1 MEAADDLRV
10 AHTLDLCRAALQH
23 EGIEAPADREG
34 MVRASLTTH
43 TLTEALGAAVNKV
56 LLDGYQESPAT
67 WRSFAG
73 VRSVPDF
80 KTATAI
86 RPSFTG
92 SLQQIPPGGEFK
104 HGGADEATTQY
115 KVDTYGKMF
124 SIDRRDLINDDL
136 SLFDSVARAM
146 GQAAMRKL
154 SDLVYDTLLSNAGAF
169 FSAGN
174 GNYITGADTNLS
186 TDGLTK
192 AITAMLTQRDAEGND
207 LDLRPT
213 RLVVPPELQTV
224 ARAVLESEYIAA
236 QTNLPT
242 GNSLRNAVGLEVE
255 PRLSNTKKYG
265 TKASTK
271 HWYLF
276 AAPAASPIIVG
287 FLNGQQTPTV
297 EFFGLRPDGEQV
309 GGRLPR
315 RRRRQNRRLHAA
327 LGQHA
332 GRKRTVV
339 RGHDG
344 DGGGVIDSLGLL
356 ADTRRC
362 QRNKVGKFVA
372 GVAKEGGPLDP
383 VKHAG
388 HVDVPLG
395 VLFVLFAICFDMLL
409 DRPGS
414 LELRGPRPEFRCEI
428 QRTSPHRGR
437 PVGIRSLLVQTN
449 QIPGGHFPHALR
461 VFRACTARDGRKV
474 RDELREVVIG
484 AGLGYLSNLQFGRGR
499 LSILADESGRQKCQQ
514 ARAYLLGTR
523 QDRLTIELVDRLTG
537 RISLHYA
544 VQCRTD
550 CPGACFLTRFCSQRL
565 REFVKV
571 RMGSPFRAGT
581 NDRSGEFVNRRVHDS
596 LPHVPGNCARCR
608 DCRHNHSVHART
620 PSSDCWEVGACSCG
634 RCRGLPPPGTPR
646 SVSGRFGMPLRVSA
660 WVACRTLRC
669 GRAR

>member
-1 MEAADDLRV
+1 MHQKRVDDMKAKAVAGDMTVSELRAGVLEVLRASRPVLSGYITGGGSGHIPRARVIEAAILKRAGFAALAEKALGPACMEAADDLRV

-23 EGIEAPADREG
+23 EGIDAPADREG

-86 RPSFTG
+86 RPSFAG

-104 HGGADEATTQY
+104 HAGADEATTQY

-154 SDLVYDTLLSNAGAF
+154 SDLVYDTLMSNAGAF

-297 EFFGLRPDGEQV
+297 EFFGLDQTVNKLAVSWRVYFDFG
-309 GGRLPR
+309 
-315 RRRRQNRRLHAA
+315 AA
-327 LGQHA
+327 LCDPRA
-332 GRKRTVV
+332 AV
-339 RGHDG
+339 RSKG
-344 DGGGVIDSLGLL
+344 
-356 ADTRRC
+356 
-362 QRNKVGKFVA
+362 
-372 GVAKEGGPLDP
+372 
-383 VKHAG
+383 
-388 HVDVPLG
+388 
-395 VLFVLFAICFDMLL
+395 
-409 DRPGS
+409 
-414 LELRGPRPEFRCEI
+414 
-428 QRTSPHRGR
+428 
-437 PVGIRSLLVQTN
+437 
-449 QIPGGHFPHALR
+449 
-461 VFRACTARDGRKV
+461 
-474 RDELREVVIG
+474 EV
-484 AGLGYLSNLQFGRGR
+484 
-499 LSILADESGRQKCQQ
+499 
-514 ARAYLLGTR
+514 
-523 QDRLTIELVDRLTG
+523 
-537 RISLHYA
+537 
-544 VQCRTD
+544 
-550 CPGACFLTRFCSQRL
+550 
-565 REFVKV
+565 
-571 RMGSPFRAGT
+571 
-581 NDRSGEFVNRRVHDS
+581 
-596 LPHVPGNCARCR
+596 
-608 DCRHNHSVHART
+608 
-620 PSSDCWEVGACSCG
+620 
-634 RCRGLPPPGTPR
+634 
-646 SVSGRFGMPLRVSA
+646 
-660 WVACRTLRC
+660 
-669 GRAR
+669 

>member
-1 MEAADDLRV
+1 MNGNAVKDDLLLTASGVEIEASGKDARPKISVVAYTGRIMRVPGWGDIAIDLAGLEAGGQVPLLADHNASVGSVVGHGEPAVANGRLMVAGVVSGAGEPARHVVEMARGGFQFQASVGVAPTEHERVKPNQTVEINGRSLSSPGGFTLVRKGRLREVSITPLGADAETSVAIAASRQGRTNMADIAHEDQIRADERDRLKEIELTCRPILAGGGERDWGVHQKRVDDLKAKAVAGDMTVSELRAGVLEVLRASRPVLSGYITGGGSGHIPRARVIEAAILKRAGFAALAEKALGPACMEAADDLRV

-23 EGIEAPADREG
+23 EGIDAPADREG

-154 SDLVYDTLLSNAGAF
+154 SDLIYDTLLSNAGAF

-174 GNYITGADTNLS
+174 GNYITGVDTNLS

-207 LDLRPT
+207 LNLRPT

-297 EFFGLRPDGEQV
+297 EFFGLDQTVNKLAVSWRVYFDFG
-309 GGRLPR
+309 
-315 RRRRQNRRLHAA
+315 AA
-327 LGQHA
+327 LCDPRA
-332 GRKRTVV
+332 AV
-339 RGHDG
+339 R
-344 DGGGVIDSLGLL
+344 S
-356 ADTRRC
+356 
-362 QRNKVGKFVA
+362 K
-372 GVAKEGGPLDP
+372 
-383 VKHAG
+383 
-388 HVDVPLG
+388 
-395 VLFVLFAICFDMLL
+395 
-409 DRPGS
+409 
-414 LELRGPRPEFRCEI
+414 
-428 QRTSPHRGR
+428 
-437 PVGIRSLLVQTN
+437 
-449 QIPGGHFPHALR
+449 
-461 VFRACTARDGRKV
+461 
-474 RDELREVVIG
+474 
-484 AGLGYLSNLQFGRGR
+484 
-499 LSILADESGRQKCQQ
+499 
-514 ARAYLLGTR
+514 
-523 QDRLTIELVDRLTG
+523 
-537 RISLHYA
+537 
-544 VQCRTD
+544 
-550 CPGACFLTRFCSQRL
+550 
-565 REFVKV
+565 
-571 RMGSPFRAGT
+571 
-581 NDRSGEFVNRRVHDS
+581 GE
-596 LPHVPGNCARCR
+596 A
-608 DCRHNHSVHART
+608 
-620 PSSDCWEVGACSCG
+620 
-634 RCRGLPPPGTPR
+634 
-646 SVSGRFGMPLRVSA
+646 
-660 WVACRTLRC
+660 
-669 GRAR
+669 

>member
-1 MEAADDLRV
+1 LKRAGFAALAEKALGPACMEAADDLRV

-23 EGIEAPADREG
+23 EGLDAPADREG

-56 LLDGYQESPAT
+56 LLDGYLESPAT

-154 SDLVYDTLLSNAGAF
+154 SDLVYDTLMSNAGAF

-174 GNYITGADTNLS
+174 GNFITGVDTNLS

-297 EFFGLRPDGEQV
+297 EFFGLDQTVNKLAVSWRVYFDFG
-309 GGRLPR
+309 
-315 RRRRQNRRLHAA
+315 AA
-327 LGQHA
+327 L
-332 GRKRTVV
+332 
-339 RGHDG
+339 
-344 DGGGVIDSLGLL
+344 
-356 ADTRRC
+356 
-362 QRNKVGKFVA
+362 
-372 GVAKEGGPLDP
+372 
-383 VKHAG
+383 
-388 HVDVPLG
+388 
-395 VLFVLFAICFDMLL
+395 
-409 DRPGS
+409 
-414 LELRGPRPEFRCEI
+414 
-428 QRTSPHRGR
+428 
-437 PVGIRSLLVQTN
+437 
-449 QIPGGHFPHALR
+449 
-461 VFRACTARDGRKV
+461 
-474 RDELREVVIG
+474 
-484 AGLGYLSNLQFGRGR
+484 
-499 LSILADESGRQKCQQ
+499 
-514 ARAYLLGTR
+514 
-523 QDRLTIELVDRLTG
+523 
-537 RISLHYA
+537 
-544 VQCRTD
+544 
-550 CPGACFLTRFCSQRL
+550 
-565 REFVKV
+565 
-571 RMGSPFRAGT
+571 
-581 NDRSGEFVNRRVHDS
+581 
-596 LPHVPGNCARCR
+596 
-608 DCRHNHSVHART
+608 
-620 PSSDCWEVGACSCG
+620 
-634 RCRGLPPPGTPR
+634 
-646 SVSGRFGMPLRVSA
+646 
-660 WVACRTLRC
+660 
-669 GRAR
+669 

>member
-1 MEAADDLRV
+1 MNANTVTDDLLLTAAEVEIEAAGKDARPKISVVAYTGRIMRVPGWGDIAIDLAGLEAGGQVPLLADHNASVGSVVGHGEPAVANGRLVVAGVVSGAGEPARHVVEMAKGGFQFQASVGVAPTEHERVKPNQSVEINGRSLSSPSGFTLVRRGRLREVSITPVGADAETSVAIAASRQGRPNMPSSIVDENQIRADERDRLKQIEITCTPCTGSDWGTAQKRVDDMKAKAISGEMTVDELRANVLEVLRASRPKYSGAFGSESGSIPRSRILEAAILKRAGFAVLAEKALGPACMEAADGLRV
-10 AHTLDLCRAALQH
+10 AHTLDLCRAALH
-23 EGIEAPADREG
+23 YEGVEAPTDREG

-43 TLTEALGAAVNKV
+43 TLAEALGGAVNKV

-92 SLQQIPPGGEFK
+92 SLQQVAPGGELK

-115 KVDTYGKMF
+115 KVDTFGKIF

-154 SDLVYDTLLSNAGAF
+154 SDLVYDTLLTNAGAF
-169 FSAGN
+169 FAAGN

-186 TDGLTK
+186 TDGLSK
-192 AITAMLTQRDAEGND
+192 AITAMFTQRDAEGND

-297 EFFGLRPDGEQV
+297 EFFGLDQTVNKLAVSWRVYFDFG
-309 GGRLPR
+309 
-315 RRRRQNRRLHAA
+315 AA
-327 LGQHA
+327 LCDPRA
-332 GRKRTVV
+332 AV
-339 RGHDG
+339 R
-344 DGGGVIDSLGLL
+344 S
-356 ADTRRC
+356 
-362 QRNKVGKFVA
+362 K
-372 GVAKEGGPLDP
+372 
-383 VKHAG
+383 
-388 HVDVPLG
+388 
-395 VLFVLFAICFDMLL
+395 
-409 DRPGS
+409 
-414 LELRGPRPEFRCEI
+414 
-428 QRTSPHRGR
+428 
-437 PVGIRSLLVQTN
+437 
-449 QIPGGHFPHALR
+449 
-461 VFRACTARDGRKV
+461 
-474 RDELREVVIG
+474 
-484 AGLGYLSNLQFGRGR
+484 
-499 LSILADESGRQKCQQ
+499 
-514 ARAYLLGTR
+514 
-523 QDRLTIELVDRLTG
+523 
-537 RISLHYA
+537 
-544 VQCRTD
+544 
-550 CPGACFLTRFCSQRL
+550 
-565 REFVKV
+565 
-571 RMGSPFRAGT
+571 
-581 NDRSGEFVNRRVHDS
+581 GE
-596 LPHVPGNCARCR
+596 A
-608 DCRHNHSVHART
+608 
-620 PSSDCWEVGACSCG
+620 
-634 RCRGLPPPGTPR
+634 
-646 SVSGRFGMPLRVSA
+646 
-660 WVACRTLRC
+660 
-669 GRAR
+669 

>member
-1 MEAADDLRV
+1 MADIAHEDQIRADERDRLKEIELTCRPVFTGGSERDWGVHQKRVDDMKAKAVAGDMTVSELRAGVLEVLRASRPVFSGIITGGGSGHIPRARVIEAAILKRAGFAALAEKALGPACMEAADDLRV

-23 EGIEAPADREG
+23 EGIDAPADREG

-154 SDLVYDTLLSNAGAF
+154 SDLVYDTLMSNAGAF

-276 AAPAASPIIVG
+276 AAPAASPMIVG
-287 FLNGQQTPTV
+287 FLNGQKTPTV
-297 EFFGLRPDGEQV
+297 EFFGLDQTVNKLAVSWRVYFDFG
-309 GGRLPR
+309 
-315 RRRRQNRRLHAA
+315 AA
-327 LGQHA
+327 LCDPRA
-332 GRKRTVV
+332 AV
-339 RGHDG
+339 R
-344 DGGGVIDSLGLL
+344 S
-356 ADTRRC
+356 
-362 QRNKVGKFVA
+362 K
-372 GVAKEGGPLDP
+372 
-383 VKHAG
+383 
-388 HVDVPLG
+388 
-395 VLFVLFAICFDMLL
+395 
-409 DRPGS
+409 
-414 LELRGPRPEFRCEI
+414 
-428 QRTSPHRGR
+428 
-437 PVGIRSLLVQTN
+437 
-449 QIPGGHFPHALR
+449 
-461 VFRACTARDGRKV
+461 
-474 RDELREVVIG
+474 
-484 AGLGYLSNLQFGRGR
+484 
-499 LSILADESGRQKCQQ
+499 
-514 ARAYLLGTR
+514 
-523 QDRLTIELVDRLTG
+523 
-537 RISLHYA
+537 
-544 VQCRTD
+544 
-550 CPGACFLTRFCSQRL
+550 
-565 REFVKV
+565 
-571 RMGSPFRAGT
+571 
-581 NDRSGEFVNRRVHDS
+581 GE
-596 LPHVPGNCARCR
+596 A
-608 DCRHNHSVHART
+608 
-620 PSSDCWEVGACSCG
+620 
-634 RCRGLPPPGTPR
+634 
-646 SVSGRFGMPLRVSA
+646 
-660 WVACRTLRC
+660 
-669 GRAR
+669 

>member
-1 MEAADDLRV
+1 VKPNQSVEVNGRSLSSPGGFTLVRKGRLREVSITPLGADAETSVAIAASRQGRTNMADIAHEDQIRADERDRLKEIELTCRPVFAGSGERDWGVHQKRVDDMKAKAVAGDMTVSELRAGVLEVLRASRPVLSGFTTGGASGHIPRARVIEAAILKRAGFAALAEKALGPACMEAADDLRV

-23 EGIEAPADREG
+23 EGIDAPTDREG

-154 SDLVYDTLLSNAGAF
+154 SDLIYDTLLSNAGAF

-297 EFFGLRPDGEQV
+297 EFFGLDQTVNKLAVSWRVYFDFGSALCDPRAAVRSKGE
-309 GGRLPR
+309 
-315 RRRRQNRRLHAA
+315 A
-327 LGQHA
+327 
-332 GRKRTVV
+332 
-339 RGHDG
+339 
-344 DGGGVIDSLGLL
+344 
-356 ADTRRC
+356 
-362 QRNKVGKFVA
+362 
-372 GVAKEGGPLDP
+372 
-383 VKHAG
+383 
-388 HVDVPLG
+388 
-395 VLFVLFAICFDMLL
+395 
-409 DRPGS
+409 
-414 LELRGPRPEFRCEI
+414 
-428 QRTSPHRGR
+428 
-437 PVGIRSLLVQTN
+437 
-449 QIPGGHFPHALR
+449 
-461 VFRACTARDGRKV
+461 
-474 RDELREVVIG
+474 
-484 AGLGYLSNLQFGRGR
+484 
-499 LSILADESGRQKCQQ
+499 
-514 ARAYLLGTR
+514 
-523 QDRLTIELVDRLTG
+523 
-537 RISLHYA
+537 
-544 VQCRTD
+544 
-550 CPGACFLTRFCSQRL
+550 
-565 REFVKV
+565 
-571 RMGSPFRAGT
+571 
-581 NDRSGEFVNRRVHDS
+581 
-596 LPHVPGNCARCR
+596 
-608 DCRHNHSVHART
+608 
-620 PSSDCWEVGACSCG
+620 
-634 RCRGLPPPGTPR
+634 
-646 SVSGRFGMPLRVSA
+646 
-660 WVACRTLRC
+660 
-669 GRAR
+669 

>member
-1 MEAADDLRV
+1 MNANTVTDDLLLTAAGVEIEAAGKDARPKISVVAYTGRIMRVPGWGDIAIDLAGLEAGGQVPLLADHNASVGSVVGHGEPAVANGRLMVAGVVSGAGEPARHVVEMARGGFQFQASVGVAPSEHERVKPNQSVEVNGRSLSSPSGFTLVRKGRLREVSITPLGADAETSVAIAASRQGRTNMADIAHEDQIRADERDRLKEIELTCRPMGDKDWGPQQKRVDDMKAKVVAGDMSVDELRAGVLEVLRASRPKYSGVMHGGESGSIPRSRVIEAAILKRAGFAALAEKVLGPACMEAADDLRV

-23 EGIEAPADREG
+23 EGIDAPADREG

-92 SLQQIPPGGEFK
+92 SMQQIPPGGEFK

-154 SDLVYDTLLSNAGAF
+154 SDLVYDTLLTNAGAF

-186 TDGLTK
+186 TDGLSK

-297 EFFGLRPDGEQV
+297 EFFGLDQTVNKLAVSWRVYFDFG
-309 GGRLPR
+309 
-315 RRRRQNRRLHAA
+315 AA
-327 LGQHA
+327 LCDPRA
-332 GRKRTVV
+332 AV
-339 RGHDG
+339 R
-344 DGGGVIDSLGLL
+344 S
-356 ADTRRC
+356 
-362 QRNKVGKFVA
+362 K
-372 GVAKEGGPLDP
+372 
-383 VKHAG
+383 
-388 HVDVPLG
+388 
-395 VLFVLFAICFDMLL
+395 
-409 DRPGS
+409 
-414 LELRGPRPEFRCEI
+414 
-428 QRTSPHRGR
+428 
-437 PVGIRSLLVQTN
+437 
-449 QIPGGHFPHALR
+449 
-461 VFRACTARDGRKV
+461 
-474 RDELREVVIG
+474 
-484 AGLGYLSNLQFGRGR
+484 
-499 LSILADESGRQKCQQ
+499 
-514 ARAYLLGTR
+514 
-523 QDRLTIELVDRLTG
+523 
-537 RISLHYA
+537 
-544 VQCRTD
+544 
-550 CPGACFLTRFCSQRL
+550 
-565 REFVKV
+565 
-571 RMGSPFRAGT
+571 
-581 NDRSGEFVNRRVHDS
+581 GE
-596 LPHVPGNCARCR
+596 A
-608 DCRHNHSVHART
+608 
-620 PSSDCWEVGACSCG
+620 
-634 RCRGLPPPGTPR
+634 
-646 SVSGRFGMPLRVSA
+646 
-660 WVACRTLRC
+660 
-669 GRAR
+669 

>member
-1 MEAADDLRV
+1 MNGNTVKDDLLLTAAEVEIEAAGKDARPKISVVAYTGRIMRVPGWGDIAIDLAGLEAGGQVPLLADHNASVGSVVGHGEPAVANGRLMVAGVVSGAGEPARHVVEMARGGFQFQASVGVAPAEHERVKPNQMVEINGRSLSSPGGFTLVRKGRLREVSITPLGADAETSVAIAASRQGQTSMADIAHEDQIRADERDRLKEIELTCRPILAGGGERDWGVHQKRVDEMKAEAVAGDMTVSELRAGVLEVLRASRPVFSGIITGGGSGHIPRARVIEAAILKRAGFAALAEKALGPACMEAADDLRV

-23 EGIEAPADREG
+23 EGIDAPADRDG

-43 TLTEALGAAVNKV
+43 TLTEALGSAVNKV
-56 LLDGYQESPAT
+56 LLDGYRESPST

-104 HGGADEATTQY
+104 HGGAEEATTQY
-115 KVDTYGKMF
+115 KVDTYGKIF

-136 SLFDSVARAM
+136 SLFDSVARVM

-154 SDLVYDTLLSNAGAF
+154 SDLVYDTLLTNAGAF

-297 EFFGLRPDGEQV
+297 EFFGLDQTVNKLAVSWRVYFDFG
-309 GGRLPR
+309 
-315 RRRRQNRRLHAA
+315 AA
-327 LGQHA
+327 LCDPRA
-332 GRKRTVV
+332 AV
-339 RGHDG
+339 R
-344 DGGGVIDSLGLL
+344 S
-356 ADTRRC
+356 
-362 QRNKVGKFVA
+362 K
-372 GVAKEGGPLDP
+372 
-383 VKHAG
+383 
-388 HVDVPLG
+388 
-395 VLFVLFAICFDMLL
+395 
-409 DRPGS
+409 
-414 LELRGPRPEFRCEI
+414 
-428 QRTSPHRGR
+428 
-437 PVGIRSLLVQTN
+437 
-449 QIPGGHFPHALR
+449 
-461 VFRACTARDGRKV
+461 
-474 RDELREVVIG
+474 
-484 AGLGYLSNLQFGRGR
+484 
-499 LSILADESGRQKCQQ
+499 
-514 ARAYLLGTR
+514 
-523 QDRLTIELVDRLTG
+523 
-537 RISLHYA
+537 
-544 VQCRTD
+544 
-550 CPGACFLTRFCSQRL
+550 
-565 REFVKV
+565 
-571 RMGSPFRAGT
+571 
-581 NDRSGEFVNRRVHDS
+581 GE
-596 LPHVPGNCARCR
+596 A
-608 DCRHNHSVHART
+608 
-620 PSSDCWEVGACSCG
+620 
-634 RCRGLPPPGTPR
+634 
-646 SVSGRFGMPLRVSA
+646 
-660 WVACRTLRC
+660 
-669 GRAR
+669 

>member
-1 MEAADDLRV
+1 MKAKAVAGDMTVSELRAGVLEVLRASRPVLSGVITGGGSGHIPRARVIEAAILKRVGFAALAEKALGPACMEAVDDLRV

-23 EGIEAPADREG
+23 EGIDAPADREG

-43 TLTEALGAAVNKV
+43 TLTEALGSAVNKV

-136 SLFDSVARAM
+136 WLFDSVARAM

-154 SDLVYDTLLSNAGAF
+154 SDLVYDTLLTNAGAF

-242 GNSLRNAVGLEVE
+242 GNSLRIAVGLEVE

-297 EFFGLRPDGEQV
+297 EFFGLDQTVNKLAVSWRVYFDFG
-309 GGRLPR
+309 
-315 RRRRQNRRLHAA
+315 AA
-327 LGQHA
+327 L
-332 GRKRTVV
+332 
-339 RGHDG
+339 
-344 DGGGVIDSLGLL
+344 
-356 ADTRRC
+356 C
-362 QRNKVGKFVA
+362 
-372 GVAKEGGPLDP
+372 DP
-383 VKHAG
+383 RAA
-388 HVDVPLG
+388 
-395 VLFVLFAICFDMLL
+395 VL
-409 DRPGS
+409 S
-414 LELRGPRPEFRCEI
+414 
-428 QRTSPHRGR
+428 
-437 PVGIRSLLVQTN
+437 
-449 QIPGGHFPHALR
+449 
-461 VFRACTARDGRKV
+461 K
-474 RDELREVVIG
+474 
-484 AGLGYLSNLQFGRGR
+484 
-499 LSILADESGRQKCQQ
+499 
-514 ARAYLLGTR
+514 
-523 QDRLTIELVDRLTG
+523 
-537 RISLHYA
+537 
-544 VQCRTD
+544 
-550 CPGACFLTRFCSQRL
+550 
-565 REFVKV
+565 
-571 RMGSPFRAGT
+571 
-581 NDRSGEFVNRRVHDS
+581 GE
-596 LPHVPGNCARCR
+596 A
-608 DCRHNHSVHART
+608 
-620 PSSDCWEVGACSCG
+620 
-634 RCRGLPPPGTPR
+634 
-646 SVSGRFGMPLRVSA
+646 
-660 WVACRTLRC
+660 
-669 GRAR
+669 